1 MKKAAGF
8 FTALLLTT
16 ALEAQTFVDY
26 YGVLSQST
34 DTNILKMAQDVFF
47 TQLSAISSITVDDK
61 RSDTT
66 STLSVLPD
74 FSSSAQNHIIF
85 YAEIEEKRNDNTK
98 SWVCT
103 FKATIP
109 LENRTVFKTEEYASY
124 YKILSSSKT
133 TIEQVLEQLDTSQS
147 PAPVF
152 PEDSHTDSVNTDVI
166 AGIWQGEPYTDK
178 IILMRSGKGFV
189 IFKNGVSMNVRIS
202 IEGSKDNPDI
212 RIIQEGKPNPSFYP
226 ALSRETALQAA
237 SSAEPI
243 TWTLK
248 LLSST
253 TLSGTKTTL
262 VPSGNGAAK
271 GSETVQWYKK

>member
-26 YGVLSQST
+26 YGVISQSS

-66 STLSVLPD
+66 TTLSALPD

-85 YAEIEEKRNDNTK
+85 YAEIEEKRNDSAK

-109 LENRTVFKTEEYASY
+109 LENRNVFKTEEYASY
-124 YKILSSSKT
+124 YKILSSSKS
-133 TIEQVLEQLDTSQS
+133 TIEQVLEQLDSSQS

-152 PEDSHTDSVNTDVI
+152 ADDSPAEAVNTDAI

-189 IFKNGVSMNVRIS
+189 IFKNGASMNVKIAV
-202 IEGSKDNPDI
+202 EGKGDAQEI
-212 RIIQEGKPNPSFYP
+212 KIIQDGKPNASFYP
-226 ALSRETALQAA
+226 ALSREIAVQAA
-237 SSAEPI
+237 ASAEPI
-243 TWTLK
+243 TWSLK
-248 LLSST
+248 LVNGT

-262 VPSGNGAAK
+262 VEGGNGAVK